1 MDDLWAGYPSQRKKF
16 EETLAKAEKRM
27 DEFKADITDKNEDP
41 YKPKSLYSRQGSVG
55 VVKIE
60 GSLIKGEANAI
71 YQYFGLQGY
80 DNIKAALVEAVMD
93 KDAQS
98 IMLYV
103 DSGGGSVAGVRD
115 TAQFIKTVGKVK
127 PIYAYSEFA
136 ASAAYWL
143 ASASDHI
150 ITSETGI
157 NGSIGVLR
165 IHTEYSK
172 AEEQEGITTK
182 VLRAGQYKALLNPY
196 EPLSAEG
203 ETQAKGMLED
213 LYAMFVTDVAENLGT
228 TYANVDRN
236 MAQGKEFLGVR
247 GKEVGI
253 VHEIGTLE
261 TALAYGEK
269 IKPTKNDKLNR
280 FVSASIDNSSKS
292 QHNASVCTQTGNNMK
307 HNLIK
312 EQLEALASGV
322 PLEEVL
328 AGVESVVGETTAK
341 TPADATAAT
350 LPENPQN
357 DAETLAKV
365 ESELVAAKAEL
376 DSLKT
381 QVQALTEKADK
392 SEASASAMRSIV
404 EASITQMCVALN
416 RTVNMSAMSHVEVV
430 AAYATTKADLSTAF
444 KSGGVAKSTASV
456 VEEQP
461 TNADARANQVFLQ
474 QAKSLKV

>member
-27 DEFKADITDKNEDP
+27 DEFKAGTTDDSEDR
-41 YKPKSLYSRQGSVG
+41 YKPESLYSRQGSVG

-60 GSLIKGEANAI
+60 GNLIKGEANAI

-93 KDAQS
+93 KDAES

-172 AEEQEGITTK
+172 EDEKYGITTT
-182 VLRAGQYKALLNPY
+182 VLRAGKYKALLNPH
-196 EPLSAEG
+196 EPLSEEAKAQAES
-203 ETQAKGMLED
+203 MLED

-228 TYANVDRN
+228 TYTNVDRN

-307 HNLIK
+307 HNLTK

-328 AGVESVVGETTAK
+328 AGVASVG
-341 TPADATAAT
+341 DTAAET
-350 LPENPQN
+350 SADTAAAALPENLPK
-357 DAETLAKV
+357 DAETFAKV

-376 DSLKT
+376 DSLKA

-416 RTVNMSAMSHVEVV
+416 RTVNMAAMSHVEVV
-430 AAYATTKADLSTAF
+430 AVYATTKADLSTAF
-444 KSGGVAKSTASV
+444 KSGGVAKPTASV
-456 VEEQP
+456 VTEQP
-461 TNADARANQVFLQ
+461 TNADVRANQVFLQ

>member
-27 DEFKADITDKNEDP
+27 DEFKAGTADDSEDR
-41 YKPKSLYSRQGSVG
+41 YKPESLYSRQGSVG

-60 GSLIKGEANAI
+60 GNLIKGEANAI

-93 KDAQS
+93 KDAES

-143 ASASDHI
+143 ASASNRI

-172 AEEQEGITTK
+172 EDEKYGITTT
-182 VLRAGQYKALLNPY
+182 VLRAGKYKALLNPH
-196 EPLSAEG
+196 EPLSEEAKAQAES
-203 ETQAKGMLED
+203 MLED

-228 TYANVDRN
+228 TYTNVDRN

-292 QHNASVCTQTGNNMK
+292 QHNASVCIQTGNNMK
-307 HNLIK
+307 HNLTK

-328 AGVESVVGETTAK
+328 AGVASVG
-341 TPADATAAT
+341 DTAAET
-350 LPENPQN
+350 SADTAAAALPENLPK
-357 DAETLAKV
+357 DAETFAKV

-376 DSLKT
+376 DSLKA

-416 RTVNMSAMSHVEVV
+416 RTVNMAAMSHVEVV
-430 AAYATTKADLSTAF
+430 AVYATTKADLSTAF

-456 VEEQP
+456 VTEQP
-461 TNADARANQVFLQ
+461 TNADVRANQVFLQ

>member
-27 DEFKADITDKNEDP
+27 DEFKAGTTDDSEDR
-41 YKPKSLYSRQGSVG
+41 YKPESLYSRQGSVG

-60 GSLIKGEANAI
+60 GNLIKGEANAI

-93 KDAQS
+93 KDAES

-172 AEEQEGITTK
+172 EDEKYGITTT
-182 VLRAGQYKALLNPY
+182 VLRAGKYKALLNPH
-196 EPLSAEG
+196 EPLSEEAKAQAES
-203 ETQAKGMLED
+203 MLED

-228 TYANVDRN
+228 TYTNVDRN

-307 HNLIK
+307 HNLTK

-328 AGVESVVGETTAK
+328 AGVASVG
-341 TPADATAAT
+341 DTAAET
-350 LPENPQN
+350 SADTAAAALPENLPK
-357 DAETLAKV
+357 DAETFAKV

-376 DSLKT
+376 DSLKA

-416 RTVNMSAMSHVEVV
+416 RTVNMAAMSHVEVV
-430 AAYATTKADLSTAF
+430 AVYATTKADLSTAF

-456 VEEQP
+456 VTEQP
-461 TNADARANQVFLQ
+461 TNADVRANQVFLQ

>member
-27 DEFKADITDKNEDP
+27 DEFKAGIADDNEDQ
-41 YKPKSLYSRQGSVG
+41 YKPESLYSRQGSVG

-60 GSLIKGEANAI
+60 GNLIKGEANAI

-93 KDAQS
+93 KDAES

-172 AEEQEGITTK
+172 ADEQEGATTT
-182 VLRAGQYKALLNPY
+182 VLRAGKYKALLNPH
-196 EPLSAEG
+196 EPLSEEAKAQAES
-203 ETQAKGMLED
+203 MLED

-228 TYANVDRN
+228 TYTNVDRN

-292 QHNASVCTQTGNNMK
+292 QHNASVCIQTGNNMK
-307 HNLIK
+307 HNLTK

-328 AGVESVVGETTAK
+328 AGVESVGGTTAE
-341 TPADATAAT
+341 TPAVSAGAA
-350 LPENPQN
+350 LPENPPK
-357 DAETLAKV
+357 DAEAFAKV

-376 DSLKT
+376 DSLKA

-416 RTVNMSAMSHVEVV
+416 RTVNMAAMSHVEVV
-430 AAYATTKADLSTAF
+430 AVYATTKADLSTAF
-444 KSGGVAKSTASV
+444 KSGGVAKPTAGV
-456 VEEQP
+456 VTEQP

>member
-27 DEFKADITDKNEDP
+27 DEFKAGTADDNEDQ
-41 YKPKSLYSRQGSVG
+41 YKPESLYSRQGSVG

-60 GSLIKGEANAI
+60 GNLIKGEANAI

-93 KDAQS
+93 KDAES

-172 AEEQEGITTK
+172 ANEKYGATTT
-182 VLRAGQYKALLNPY
+182 VLRAGKYKALLNPH
-196 EPLSAEG
+196 EPLSEEAK
-203 ETQAKGMLED
+203 TQAESMLED

-228 TYANVDRN
+228 TYTNVDRN

-292 QHNASVCTQTGNNMK
+292 QHNASVCIQTGNNMK
-307 HNLIK
+307 HNLTK

-328 AGVESVVGETTAK
+328 AGVESVGDTTAE
-341 TPADATAAT
+341 TPTVSAGAA
-350 LPENPQN
+350 LPENLPK
-357 DAETLAKV
+357 DAEAFAKV

-376 DSLKT
+376 DSLKA

-416 RTVNMSAMSHVEVV
+416 RTVNMAAMSHVEVV
-430 AAYATTKADLSTAF
+430 AVYATTKADLSTAF
-444 KSGGVAKSTASV
+444 KSGGVAKPTAGV
-456 VEEQP
+456 VTEQP
-461 TNADARANQVFLQ
+461 TNADVRANQVFLQ

>member
-27 DEFKADITDKNEDP
+27 DEFKAGTADDSEDR
-41 YKPKSLYSRQGSVG
+41 YKPESLYSRQGSVG

-60 GSLIKGEANAI
+60 GNLIKGEANAI

-93 KDAQS
+93 KDAES

-172 AEEQEGITTK
+172 EDEKYGITTT
-182 VLRAGQYKALLNPY
+182 VLRAGKYKALLNPH
-196 EPLSAEG
+196 EPLSEEAKAQAES
-203 ETQAKGMLED
+203 MLED

-228 TYANVDRN
+228 TYTNVDRN

-307 HNLIK
+307 HNLTK

-328 AGVESVVGETTAK
+328 AGVASVG
-341 TPADATAAT
+341 DTAAET
-350 LPENPQN
+350 SADTAAAALPENLPK
-357 DAETLAKV
+357 DAETFAKV

-376 DSLKT
+376 DSLKA

-416 RTVNMSAMSHVEVV
+416 RTVNMAAMSHVEVV
-430 AAYATTKADLSTAF
+430 AVYATTKADLSTAF

-456 VEEQP
+456 VTEQP
-461 TNADARANQVFLQ
+461 TNADVRANQVFLQ

>member
-27 DEFKADITDKNEDP
+27 DEFKAGTADDSEDQ
-41 YKPKSLYSRQGSVG
+41 YKPESLYSRQGSVG

-60 GSLIKGEANAI
+60 GNLIKGEANAI

-93 KDAQS
+93 KDAES

-172 AEEQEGITTK
+172 ADEKYGATTT
-182 VLRAGQYKALLNPY
+182 VLRAGKYKALLNPH
-196 EPLSAEG
+196 EPLSEEAK
-203 ETQAKGMLED
+203 TQAESMLED
-213 LYAMFVTDVAENLGT
+213 LYSMFVTDVAENLGT
-228 TYANVDRN
+228 TYTNVDRN

-292 QHNASVCTQTGNNMK
+292 QHNASVCIQTGNNMK
-307 HNLIK
+307 HNLTK

-328 AGVESVVGETTAK
+328 AGVESVGDTTAE
-341 TPADATAAT
+341 TPAVSAGAA
-350 LPENPQN
+350 LPENPPK
-357 DAETLAKV
+357 DAEALAKV
-365 ESELVAAKAEL
+365 ESELVTAKAEL
-376 DSLKT
+376 DSLKA

-416 RTVNMSAMSHVEVV
+416 RTVNMAAMSHVEVV
-430 AAYATTKADLSTAF
+430 AVYATTKADLSTAF
-444 KSGGVAKSTASV
+444 KSGGVAKPTAGV
-456 VEEQP
+456 VTEQP
-461 TNADARANQVFLQ
+461 TNADVRANQVFLQ